1 MPTVAPTM
9 RIDRETSR
17 SSGTHCARRRKT
29 TASRA
34 AFSQPDSDE
43 ASAMPT
49 WASVV
54 P

>member
-1 MPTVAPTM
+1 MPAVAPTM
-9 RIDRETSR
+9 RIERETSR
-17 SSGTHCARRRKT
+17 PSGTHCPRRRKT
-29 TASRA
+29 MASKT